1 MKIVLAGAGDIGFHL
16 AELLSHEQLAIT
28 LIDTNSDVLDHA
40 QQKLDVITL
49 KGDASSPAILKT
61 AEVGSADIFLA
72 VTTSEK
78 TNLISCILAKKMG
91 AKQCIARVNN
101 VEFLGEEQKLDFK
114 DLGVDAIFSPRLLA
128 SEEIVRLIKHPYF
141 TDVFEFEKGE
151 FHLCGLSI
159 SHPSQLIDKT
169 IEQIARNN
177 PNIAFRPIAILRNN
191 ETIITRGQTVVREED
206 HMYFL
211 IPRKRMNEMLNFLG
225 MKKIRKVQDIMVVG
239 GTDVGFQTAQLLEK
253 DYNVK
258 LIEEEKEICK
268 RVAEHLDETLVLH
281 GDPTNFDLLRQEG
294 LEEMD
299 CFISLTPRTESNI
312 LACLMARESGVYKT
326 IALVENVHYT
336 HLSQNIGIDTLINKK
351 LIAAN
356 NIFRFVR
363 KGKVEAITS
372 LHGVDAE
379 VIEFLLHRKNRVTK
393 VPIKDL
399 HFPEKALIGG
409 VIRDGKPYIPDGNFT
424 MAVGDKVI
432 VFALPEAISKI
443 EELFR

>member
-1 MKIVLAGAGDIGFHL
+1 MKIVVAGAGDIGFHL
-16 AELLSHEQLAIT
+16 AELLSYEQQAIT
-28 LIDTNSDVLDHA
+28 LIDTNNDVLDHA

-49 KGDASSPAILKT
+49 KGDASTPSILDM
-61 AEVGSADIFLA
+61 AEVGSASIFLA

-91 AKQCIARVNN
+91 ASQCIARVNN
-101 VEFLGEEQKLDFK
+101 VEYLDEERRNTFK
-114 DLGVDAIFSPRLLA
+114 ELGVDAIFSPRLLA
-128 SEEIVRLIKHPYF
+128 SQEIVRLIKHPYF
-141 TDVFEFEKGE
+141 TDVFEFEKGK
-151 FHLCGLSI
+151 FYLCGLSI
-159 SHPSQLIDKT
+159 SHPSKLIDRT
-169 IEQIARNN
+169 IEEIARDN
-177 PNIAFRPIAILRNN
+177 PDIAFRPIAILRDNT
-191 ETIITRGQTVVREED
+191 TIITRGQTVVREND

-211 IPRKRMNEMLNFLG
+211 IPRKRMDEMLQFLD
-225 MKKIRKVQDIMVVG
+225 KKKGKKVQNIMVVG
-239 GTDVGFQTAQLLEK
+239 GTDVGFLTAQLLEN

-258 LIEEEKEICK
+258 LIEEEKTICK
-268 RVAEHLDETLVLH
+268 RVAENLEETLVLH
-281 GDPTNFDLLRQEG
+281 GNPTNLDLLRQEG
-294 LEEMD
+294 MGDMD

-312 LACLMARESGVYKT
+312 LSCLMARESGVYKT
-326 IALVENVHYT
+326 IALVENIDYT

-393 VPIKDL
+393 KPIKDL

-409 VIRDGKPYIPDGNFT
+409 VIREGKTIIPDGNFI
-424 MAVGDKVI
+424 MSVGDKVI
-432 VFALPEAISKI
+432 VFALPEAISRI